1 MSSLLYPEVCPAC
14 GGYLHRSRSR
24 GIIEKAMSHFLKIRV
39 FRCRRCRSRFYSK
52 PAYVYRAR
60 EVEEHSLERKTDEK
74 DGIAADRLL
83 AERDKITGSEE
94 TSGELRAPELVC
106 SPAPAR
112 ERKRQSWAQQTAG
125 NGVAKSAVKWKETS
139 TSSARNSKPL

>member
-1 MSSLLYPEVCPAC
+1 
-14 GGYLHRSRSR
+14 
-24 GIIEKAMSHFLKIRV
+24 MSHFLKILV
-39 FRCRRCRSRFYSK
+39 YRCRRCRSRFYSK

-60 EVEEHSLERKTDEK
+60 AVEEQPLERKADKKDRTD
-74 DGIAADRLL
+74 ADRLL
-83 AERDKITGSEE
+83 AERDTIIIGSEE
-94 TSGELRAPELVC
+94 TSGELRMPELVC

-112 ERKRQSWAQQTAG
+112 EGKRQSWAQQTAG